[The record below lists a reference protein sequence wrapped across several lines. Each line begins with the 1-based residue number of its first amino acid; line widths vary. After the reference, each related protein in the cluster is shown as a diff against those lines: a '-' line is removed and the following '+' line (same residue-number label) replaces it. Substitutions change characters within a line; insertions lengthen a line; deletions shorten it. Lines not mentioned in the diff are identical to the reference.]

1 MSHLKW
7 KDILVEPEI
16 WLCRVQLKKGEGTI
30 IEAIDSVMELQSIF
44 CFSNLVNNKYSS
56 RKGYTK
62 AVFYTKQPF
71 HKNQFWSILIYQ
83 VHL

>member
-16 WLCRVQLKKGEGTI
+16 WLCRVQLKKERGKI

-62 AVFYTKQPF
+62 AVFL
-71 HKNQFWSILIYQ
+71 HKTTIP
-83 VHL
+83 